1 MAVAGHGHEEDEE
14 ADSAP
19 HVGVDRWDFTRLGD
33 VVIRAGLHP
42 QGSSFLGLRFGLGL
56 RLPTGSTDIRNR
68 GGNLAE
74 PTLQPGTGAL
84 GLVVDAGY
92 DDRAAVAGKELRWF
106 VSSLWRWNAAGSRGY
121 RIGADWMTHAG
132 VHVLL
137 HPRVEYLTQIAV
149 RWRDRD
155 DAGRTSELVDA
166 TGGSVLF
173 ISPGIRLELTR
184 DLWLE

>member
-1 MAVAGHGHEEDEE
+1 MALERRRLARV
-14 ADSAP
+14 P
-19 HVGVDRWDFTRLGD
+19 HRGRL
-33 VVIRAGLHP
+33 
-42 QGSSFLGLRFGLGL
+42 
-56 RLPTGSTDIRNR
+56 
-68 GGNLAE
+68 
-74 PTLQPGTGAL
+74 
-84 GLVVDAGY
+84 
-92 DDRAAVAGKELRWF
+92 EL
-106 VSSLWRWNAAGSRGY
+106 
-121 RIGADWMTHAG
+121 THAG